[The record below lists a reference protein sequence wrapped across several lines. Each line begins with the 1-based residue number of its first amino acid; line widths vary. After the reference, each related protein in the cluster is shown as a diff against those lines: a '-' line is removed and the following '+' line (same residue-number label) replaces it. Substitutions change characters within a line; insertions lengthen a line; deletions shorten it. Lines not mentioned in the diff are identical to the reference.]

1 MPKITDLQPFSGTL
15 SSSDVIPVVNSSVTK
30 QIAISELRGNI
41 LTSGSVS
48 SFQLADNSVTTDKI
62 VGRDIIGSKIAL
74 GTILPENLE
83 NRSGLIAGTY
93 GSNSAVPTFTVNAQ
107 GLITAAGSTSLRQQ
121 VSANIYQPING
132 QRVTLFR
139 TTHAMT
145 INTEVSRTFLGGS
158 CTITITPALADRIVI
173 PANTTVFADF
183 SNFSGSVNNATI
195 SFGYTS

>member
-15 SSSDVIPVVNSSVTK
+15 SSTDVIPVVNSSVTK

-62 VGRDIIGSKIAL
+62 EGRNIIGSKIAL

-83 NRSGLIAGTY
+83 NRSGLIAGSY

-107 GLITAAGSTSLRQQ
+107 GLITVAGSTSLRQQ
-121 VSANIYQPING
+121 VSANIYQPISG
-132 QRVTLFR
+132 QVVVLFR

-145 INTEVSRTFLGGS
+145 VNTAVTTSFGS
-158 CTITITPALADRIVI
+158 GSATVTLTPALANGTVI
-173 PANTTVFADF
+173 PANTSVTATF
-183 SNFSGSVNNATI
+183 SNLAGTVANTTI

>member
-1 MPKITDLQPFSGTL
+1 MPKITDLQQFSGTL
-15 SSSDVIPVVNSSVTK
+15 SSTDVIPVVNSSVTK

-48 SFQLADNSVTTDKI
+48 SFQLAENSVITDKI
-62 VGRDIIGSKIAL
+62 EGRSIIGSKIAL

-83 NRSGLIAGTY
+83 ARSGLNAGSY
-93 GSNSAVPTFTVNAQ
+93 GSNSAVPTFTVNSQ

-121 VSANIYQPING
+121 VSANIYQPISG
-132 QRVTLFR
+132 QVVTLFR

-145 INTEVSRTFLGGS
+145 VNTAVTTTFGS
-158 CTITITPALADRIVI
+158 GSATVTLTPALANGTVI
-173 PANTTVFADF
+173 PANTSVTATF
-183 SNFSGSVNNATI
+183 SNLSGIVANTTI